1 MLPMTYVKAG
11 DDETWPLR
19 QHRQHRLRVV
29 LGTCRVGRAPDRRL
43 SSPTALAG
51 SEDCCSEPGSD
62 PLSWT
67 LLTVLTVLTVFSRD
81 VRILITLLPVRLS
94 RLKVISRPSARR
106 NVCAR
111 RKWPARAR
119 GFLGQP
125 VLSLVCLVRSTL
137 TRRRSASL
145 PIHELR
151 SLMNSRTQ
159 AVIGSASI
167 MPSIAALRLSV

>member
-29 LGTCRVGRAPDRRL
+29 LGTCRVGRAPARRL
-43 SSPTALAG
+43 SSQTALAG

-62 PLSWT
+62 PLSRT
-67 LLTVLTVLTVFSRD
+67 LLTVLTVFSRD
-81 VRILITLLPVRLS
+81 VRILITLLPARPS

-111 RKWPARAR
+111 RKWPARGTGIFRPA
-119 GFLGQP
+119 GA
-125 VLSLVCLVRSTL
+125 VLRDT
-137 TRRRSASL
+137 
-145 PIHELR
+145 
-151 SLMNSRTQ
+151 
-159 AVIGSASI
+159 
-167 MPSIAALRLSV
+167 AALN